1 MPLRRPSRADLASI
15 SVSHHLNL
23 TDAEMEDF
31 YELVGDT
38 MGAYDELEQYPDPVR
53 EILPAVR
60 VPGRR
65 LTPEED
71 PLNAIVRTCS
81 VKLPG
86 AKGKLSGRTI
96 GAKDTVCVAG
106 IPMSCA
112 SRLLYDF
119 TPDIDATVVARI
131 LKAGGHI
138 TAMLNTDDFAFS
150 GGGHTSA
157 YGVGLNPRNR
167 KHTAGGSSC
176 GSAGAVAA
184 NLVDIALGGDQG
196 GSIRIPSSWS
206 GIVGHKPTHGLV
218 PYTGIVG
225 FDLTID
231 HIGPMART
239 VSDAALLLS
248 VIAGKD
254 EDNADPRQPEKVK
267 TEDYVKALGGGLK
280 KLKIAVIKEGFG
292 SADSM
297 PAVDGAVR
305 EAVKLLKKLG
315 AEVKEIS
322 VPEHKMVGPVW
333 TVVAIEGG
341 VDSFYHGHHAY
352 QHKGWYYPRLM
363 SAMGRGI
370 KTHGGDFSPTAK
382 LGALLY
388 GYMSDQYHGVF
399 YGRARNF
406 SNQLTQAYDRVFK
419 EFDLVVMPTTP
430 QTAHNVPPSPE
441 VDRKTFV
448 RQALNMVTNTA
459 AFDLTGHP
467 SVSVP
472 CKDVKGMPVGLMI
485 TGRHFDD
492 ATVLRAAYAYEQA
505 PRGV

>member
-1 MPLRRPSRADLASI
+1 MPLRRPSKADLVSI
-15 SVSHHLNL
+15 SASHHINL
-23 TDAEMEDF
+23 TEA
-31 YELVGDT
+31 ELVDFHELVCDT

-53 EILPAVR
+53 EVLPAVR

-65 LTPEED
+65 LTPAED

-86 AKGKLSGRTI
+86 AKGKLSGKTV

-119 TPDIDATVVARI
+119 TPDIDATVVTRI
-131 LKAGGHI
+131 LNAGGHI

-157 YGVGLNPRNR
+157 YGVGLNPSNP

-184 NLVDIALGGDQG
+184 KLVDIALGGDQG

-231 HIGPMART
+231 HIGPMTRSVA
-239 VSDAALLLS
+239 DAALLLS

-254 EDNADPRQPEKVK
+254 ENDADPRQPDIVK
-267 TEDYVKALGGGLK
+267 TADYVKALSGNLE
-280 KLKIAVIKEGFG
+280 KLKIAVVKEGFG
-292 SADSM
+292 SADST
-297 PAVDGAVR
+297 PAVDAAVR

-315 AEVKEIS
+315 AEVREVS
-322 VPEHKMVGPVW
+322 VPEHKMVGPIW
-333 TVVAIEGG
+333 TAVAIEGG

-363 SAMGRGI
+363 SAMKRGI
-370 KTHGGDFSPTAK
+370 KTNGGDFSPTAK
-382 LGALLY
+382 LGVLLY
-388 GYMSDQYHGVF
+388 AYMSDQYHGAF

-406 SNQLTQAYDRVFK
+406 SNQLTQAYDKVFEK
-419 EFDLVVMPTTP
+419 FDLVVMPTTP
-430 QTAHNVPPSPE
+430 QTAHKVPASPE
-441 VDRKTFV
+441 IDRKTFV
-448 RQALNMVTNTA
+448 RQALNMVANTA

-467 SVSVP
+467 SISVP
-472 CKDVKGMPVGLMI
+472 CKDVKGMPVGLMV
-485 TGRHFDD
+485 TGRHFED
-492 ATVLRAAYAYEQA
+492 ATVLRAAHAYEQA
-505 PRGV
+505 